1 MDSEKLNQQWH
12 TICTQV
18 MSYPD
23 MDASQV
29 TAFFSRLEPQA
40 MSDSF
45 LMLTADN
52 DFIKSWVE
60 QHYVEP
66 IQRALLD
73 LCGIPFTV
81 AIAIDPGQEARK
93 AAAAAG
99 SSPSG
104 APAPAAA
111 PMSVPGSPGATAPAS
126 FPAVT
131 PAAGAGTPANPLA
144 AALSPTNAY
153 PAPWPGNP
161 PTANPGALGNPS
173 SSTRTF

>member
-81 AIAIDPGQEARK
+81 AIAIDPR
-93 AAAAAG
+93 
-99 SSPSG
+99 PS
-104 APAPAAA
+104 
-111 PMSVPGSPGATAPAS
+111 
-126 FPAVT
+126 
-131 PAAGAGTPANPLA
+131 L
-144 AALSPTNAY
+144 
-153 PAPWPGNP
+153 
-161 PTANPGALGNPS
+161 
-173 SSTRTF
+173 R